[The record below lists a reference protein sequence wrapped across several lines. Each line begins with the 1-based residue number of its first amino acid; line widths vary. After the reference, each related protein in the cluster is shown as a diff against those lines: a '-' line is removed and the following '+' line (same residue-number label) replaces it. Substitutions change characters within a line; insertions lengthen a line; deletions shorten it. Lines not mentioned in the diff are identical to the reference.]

1 MKKLLVLIIGIVLTG
16 KLFARC
22 ASSGIL
28 AFPENRQIKQNS
40 WIVLEGFAASQE
52 IINALN
58 QDYPVYLEA
67 EGHKVKLNVKSIHE
81 GMYHLT
87 QALLMP
93 DEKLISGRKY
103 FLKIDNLPSDQESL
117 LSKWN
122 MEDHKLEPIA
132 WNVEAGTDIS
142 IPTMVGSPE
151 LVNKRTT
158 EYGCGPDV
166 YADFK
171 IQAVDESALLFKTE
185 LVNLVNGESSV
196 YYLSSIESSILSV
209 GHDMCSGAFDFS
221 EKGKYKVRFSVMD
234 SCGNTNGEWSV
245 WLEFDSPFEAN

>member
-28 AFPENRQIKQNS
+28 AFPENRQIKQSS

-117 LSKWN
+117 LSNWN
-122 MEDHKLEPIA
+122 MEAHKLEPIS

-142 IPTMVGSPE
+142 IPTMISSPE
-151 LVNKRTT
+151 LANKRTR
-158 EYGCGPDV
+158 EYGCGTGV
-166 YADFK
+166 FADFK
-171 IQAVDESALLFKTE
+171 IQAVDESALLVKTE
-185 LVNLVNGESSV
+185 LVNLESGESST
-196 YYLSSIESSILSV
+196 YYLSSIDSNIVGV
-209 GHDMCSGAFDFS
+209 GHDMCFGAFDFS
-221 EKGKYKVRFSVMD
+221 EKAKYKVRFSLMD
-234 SCGNTNGEWSV
+234 ICGNTNGEWSA
-245 WLEFDSPFEAN
+245 WIEFDSPFNAN